1 VVDRRPSSPER
12 GGVLRLSAEAFVL
25 ADDRRGRYLPVDEP
39 GALRAAG
46 ERDPAVLATSPG
58 PFILGRV
65 PSATTRASPPGVLPA
80 GVGKAAGYRW
90 CPHSTV

>member
-1 VVDRRPSSPER
+1 
-12 GGVLRLSAEAFVL
+12 VLGLSADAFVL

-46 ERDPAVLATSPG
+46 ERDPAVLADIARTIHPRAPC
-58 PFILGRV
+58 PFGDDLACHHLGFCQ
-65 PSATTRASPPGVLPA
+65 P

-90 CPHSTV
+90 CTDSTV

>member
-1 VVDRRPSSPER
+1 
-12 GGVLRLSAEAFVL
+12 VLGLSADAFVL

-46 ERDPAVLATSPG
+46 ERDPAVLADIARTVHPRSPC
-58 PFILGRV
+58 PFGDDLAYHHLS
-65 PSATTRASPPGVLPA
+65 SASR

-90 CPHSTV
+90 CTDFTV